1 MNIERKEL
9 TIEKT
14 SVIRG
19 KGKTLKREFYQA
31 KICALISGSTSTI
44 VQLRTIG
51 TIGTIRTPHPHTGLD
66 LGLGRGYDRYFIKCL
81 QLWKPTTL
89 LR

>member
-44 VQLRTIG
+44 VQLRTTG

-66 LGLGRGYDRYFIKCL
+66 
-81 QLWKPTTL
+81 
-89 LR
+89 